1 MGESAI
7 AGSALEA
14 GKMPSRSL
22 QEAADEYSAE
32 GILAWILPTALLW
45 LLNAVIVALVLA
57 RILIFGEPVT
67 QTSSKESDKYS
78 THSHQA
84 EIDVNNGKLENEVI
98 AHGHW

>member
-1 MGESAI
+1 MGEGAI

-45 LLNAVIVALVLA
+45 LLSAVIVALVLA
-57 RILIFGEPVT
+57 RSEERRVG
-67 QTSSKESDKYS
+67 KECRSRWSPYP
-78 THSHQA
+78 
-84 EIDVNNGKLENEVI
+84 
-98 AHGHW
+98 

>member
-14 GKMPSRSL
+14 GKIQSRSL

-84 EIDVNNGKLENEVI
+84 EIDITNGKLENEVI
-98 AHGHW
+98 VHGH